1 MSSTTLRLIIALVL
15 FVHGIGHVMGIL
27 PVLGLS
33 TIETWNVR
41 SWLLTDLLGDTITR
55 VIGFILFAAALIGF
69 LGATLGLMNWLVP
82 HEWWRTLAVVS
93 AVISLVAI
101 ALFWNA
107 FVAFF
112 PNKLGAI
119 AVNAA
124 VLIGLLVADWPTEA
138 QLGY

>member
-15 FVHGIGHVMGIL
+15 FVHGIGHVMGIM
-27 PVLGLS
+27 PMMGLS
-33 TIETWNVR
+33 TIETWNAR
-41 SWLLTDLLGDTITR
+41 SWLLTSLLGDTITR
-55 VIGFILFAAALIGF
+55 VIGFIIFAAAMIGF
-69 LGATLGLMNWLVP
+69 IGAALGLMDWLVP
-82 HEWWRTLAVVS
+82 HEWWRMLAIVS

-107 FVAFF
+107 FVTFF

-124 VLIGLLVADWPTEA
+124 VLIGLLIADWPTEA

>member
-15 FVHGIGHVMGIL
+15 FVHGIGHVMGIM
-27 PVLGLS
+27 PMVGLS
-33 TIETWNVR
+33 TIETWNAR
-41 SWLLTDLLGDTITR
+41 SWLLTSLLGDTITR
-55 VIGFILFAAALIGF
+55 VIGFILFAAAMIGF
-69 LGATLGLMNWLVP
+69 IGAALGLMDWLVP
-82 HEWWRTLAVVS
+82 HEWWRMLATIS
-93 AVISLVAI
+93 AMISLVAI

-107 FVAFF
+107 FVTFF

-124 VLIGLLVADWPTEA
+124 VLIGLLIAGWPTEA